1 MSNRIGLRQLRA
13 FHTVMISG
21 SVTAAAERL
30 NLTQP
35 AISKQLSALEDSLQ
49 LKLFHRRSGRSAT
62 PTRAGLEF
70 FRAIE
75 PTMVGM
81 DEIGAIAARIA
92 KSGRHRLRIAATP
105 PLINSAPLMTA
116 LSRFAQKMPGA
127 QVSLEPQHRL
137 EIEDWVAARR
147 IDLALALLPLDHPG
161 LEAVPLVQTRA
172 VVVVPAHHPLSG
184 YDAITPADLDGVP
197 VILPSRQPL
206 RTRFDAVL
214 DASGTELEATYEAS
228 SNITVAR
235 LAISGLGVAI
245 CDPFSPTAFDGG
257 FSIIP
262 WKPEVPLVYGALY
275 SKGQELETTAQVLL
289 GFIREAFSDYADGVT

>member
-13 FHTVMISG
+13 FHTVMICG

-49 LKLFHRRSGRSAT
+49 LKLFHRQSGRSTT
-62 PTRAGLEF
+62 PTRAGMEF

-75 PTMVGM
+75 PTLVGM
-81 DEIGAIAARIA
+81 DEIGTLAARIA
-92 KSGRHRLRIAATP
+92 KSGRPRLRIAATP

-116 LSRFAQKMPGA
+116 LSRFAEEMPGTH
-127 QVSLEPQHRL
+127 VSLEPQHRV
-137 EIEDWVAARR
+137 EIEDWVVARR

-161 LEAVPLVQTRA
+161 LKAVPLVQTRA
-172 VVVVPAHHPLSG
+172 IAIVPENHPLAG
-184 YDAITPADLDGVP
+184 YDTITPSDLDNVP
-197 VILPSRQPL
+197 VIFPSRQPL
-206 RTRFDAVL
+206 RTRLDAVL
-214 DASGTELEATYEAS
+214 EGSGAELEATYEAS

-257 FSIIP
+257 FSIVQ
-262 WKPEVPLVYGALY
+262 WKPEVSLVYGALY
-275 SKGQELETTAQVLL
+275 SKGQELEPTAEVLL
-289 GFIREAFSDYADGVT
+289 GFVREAFSDYEQGAV